1 VATIKDVSKH
11 AGVSKSTVSRVIM
24 GQGYVSEQK
33 KVLVEAAITKLGYR
47 PNTMARALRS
57 NRSNI
62 IGNVVVDVASP
73 FYAQMVGGSQAA
85 CRAANK
91 SMIICSGFADQYDE
105 SNAIME
111 LIDRACDGLV
121 LYVENPVREDVA
133 GIIRS
138 IDLPVIMIG
147 GDQDGIGRAVI
158 KIDNFGGAKAAI
170 QYLLDNGHRDIVHL
184 SGPLA
189 FRDTRARLSGID
201 AAIAEA
207 GLPKGT
213 VHVVHG
219 EFLEQFGY
227 EETLTLLD
235 SGRKFTAI
243 FAGDDDIAAGVILAL
258 KERGVRIPEDISVM
272 GFDDNFHARH
282 LTPGLT
288 TIRQPTMAIG
298 QMAVEMLVSIL
309 KGETLPETEITIPI
323 ELVVRDSVAP
333 I

>member
-1 VATIKDVSKH
+1 MVTIKDVSKH
-11 AGVSKSTVSRVIM
+11 SGVSKSTVSRVVA
-24 GQGYVSEQK
+24 GQGYVSVEK
-33 KVLVEAAITKLGYR
+33 RELVAAAVAKLGYR

-62 IGNVVVDVASP
+62 IGNVVVDVGSP

-85 CRAANK
+85 CRAADK
-91 SMIICSGFADQYDE
+91 SMIICSGFADQADE

-121 LYVENPVREDVA
+121 LYLENPVRDDVA
-133 GIIRS
+133 AIIKS
-138 IDLPVIMIG
+138 ANIPVIMIG
-147 GDQDGIGRAVI
+147 GDQSGLARAVI
-158 KIDNFGGAKAAI
+158 KVDNFGGAKAAI
-170 QYLLDNGHRDIVHL
+170 RYLLESGHRDIVHL

-189 FRDTRARLSGID
+189 YRDTRARLSGID
-201 AAIAEA
+201 AAITKA
-207 GLPKGT
+207 GLAKST

-227 EETLTLLD
+227 DETLNLLD
-235 SGRKFTAI
+235 SGRQISAI

-258 KERGVRIPEDISVM
+258 KERGLRIPQDISVM

-288 TIRQPTMAIG
+288 TIRQPTQRIG
-298 QMAVEMLVSIL
+298 QLAVESLVSVLNGNI
-309 KGETLPETEITIPI
+309 LPEKTITIPT
-323 ELVVRDSVAP
+323 ELVVRDSVAA